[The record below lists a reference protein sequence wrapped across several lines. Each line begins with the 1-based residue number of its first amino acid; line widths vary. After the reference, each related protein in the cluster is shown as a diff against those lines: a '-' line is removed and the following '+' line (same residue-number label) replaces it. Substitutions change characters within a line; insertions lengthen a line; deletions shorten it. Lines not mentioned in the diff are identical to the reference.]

1 MLSMMFMVG
10 LLGAGHCIGMCG
22 GIVTALGANA
32 SKPTLLVGY
41 NIGRIL
47 SYSLAGAL
55 AGAFSLAAVGVGG
68 NSLELLPIMRTLA
81 ALLLILMGLYI
92 ADWWRVLVGLERVG
106 QVIWQRIQPMAIRL
120 GKPDRLTKAIGVGML
135 WGWLPCG
142 LVYSAMGQALAS
154 GSPAKGAAL
163 MAAFGLGTLPAML
176 AGSWFSHHLARWL
189 QSRSLRRLMGLIIIG
204 MGLWMLWQIHMPS
217 PHAHHH

>member
-1 MLSMMFMVG
+1 
-10 LLGAGHCIGMCG
+10 
-22 GIVTALGANA
+22 
-32 SKPTLLVGY
+32 
-41 NIGRIL
+41 
-47 SYSLAGAL
+47 
-55 AGAFSLAAVGVGG
+55 
-68 NSLELLPIMRTLA
+68 
-81 ALLLILMGLYI
+81 MGLYI

-142 LVYSAMGQALAS
+142 LVYSALGQALAS

-176 AGSWFSHHLARWL
+176 AGSWFPHHLALWL

>member
-142 LVYSAMGQALAS
+142 LVYSALGQALAS

-176 AGSWFSHHLARWL
+176 AGS
-189 QSRSLRRLMGLIIIG
+189 
-204 MGLWMLWQIHMPS
+204 
-217 PHAHHH
+217 